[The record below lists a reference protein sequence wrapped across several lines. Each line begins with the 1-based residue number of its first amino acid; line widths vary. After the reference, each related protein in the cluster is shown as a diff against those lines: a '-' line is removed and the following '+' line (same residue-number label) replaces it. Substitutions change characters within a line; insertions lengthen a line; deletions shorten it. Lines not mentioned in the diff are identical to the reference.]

1 MGMLKFVQRLATL
14 PFSAGEVVRERSGN
28 VSPLAGP
35 GPLEEIVA
43 LIASHILLLQS
54 ERVE

>member
-1 MGMLKFVQRLATL
+1 MLKFVQRLATL